1 MRSFLRGLCCVAATM
16 FMLLSIGSTS
26 TAATSYSVPSN
37 SGFKSY
43 MSYRTITD
51 KKSKQW
57 ELQQRAH
64 TDENGIRVVDGRYCV
79 AIGSYFNAPVGTPID
94 VHLST
99 GKVLQCIVGDR
110 KNDDD
115 TDAMNIQAPVNGN
128 VVEFVVESSKLSSIV
143 RKRGTLS
150 ADPYFEGTVTNIVV
164 YSDYQPEITNTVK
177 KVEDVKTVDVGDKEL
192 EQITY
197 QSSSDI
203 DCVYATA
210 EEADVT
216 EEVFLTYTPI
226 DGMVI
231 GN

>member
-1 MRSFLRGLCCVAATM
+1 MRSFLRGLCCIVATL
-16 FMLLSIGSTS
+16 FMLLCIGSTS

-37 SGFKSY
+37 TGFKAY
-43 MSYRTITD
+43 MSYEAIRNT
-51 KKSKQW
+51 KSKQW

-99 GKVLQCIVGDR
+99 GTVLQCIVGDR
-110 KNDDD
+110 KADAD
-115 TDAMNIQAPVNGN
+115 TDALNIQAPVNGN
-128 VVEFVVESSKLSSIV
+128 VVEFIVDSNKLSAEV
-143 RKRGTLS
+143 KRRGTLT
-150 ADPYFEGTVTNIVV
+150 ADPYFEGVVTNIVV
-164 YSDYQPEITNTVK
+164 YSDYQPEVTNTVK
-177 KVEDVKTVDVGDKEL
+177 KVEGVDTVNVGDTEL
-192 EQITY
+192 ECISY

-210 EEADVT
+210 DEADLT

-226 DGMVI
+226 EGMII